1 MPSFALLT
9 RHRFLIALAAL
20 FGAAASQAVA
30 IDDSPEGEAARL
42 YSRANDYIRNIPE
55 KDYSYAYIQFYWK
68 RAEANLER
76 VERVYPQTSTGQQ
89 LQSADA
95 KVGPFA
101 LDYFKDRVLPRLEE
115 KRIASFDAVNCAIF
129 LYNLDEQRW
138 DQTRLDAQQSILEV
152 LARQKRWSEALAF
165 PVRDQDRPAKI
176 STIFKVAARYNQKK
190 VVENLLTNATPEQQ
204 KLLWPDLGEAMA
216 LNGTPRSEIAKLLDK
231 HDGDD
236 VKLAILAAMAHR
248 EIGIQRAATTKKD
261 YKDGIQ
267 ETHDSLTNLKVRDNV
282 DSVARQFFPQGNAEA
297 ATILA
302 SYHAALGQ
310 KPASDAP
317 GAVHA
322 GQKPASD
329 APGAVHA
336 AYLDYLSS
344 LARADSVTAYAKDLR
359 LSSDDQRTVQLKL
372 IELYAANNRDA
383 EAQALLAQLSPSDA
397 DAGAAAEAEGR
408 MESEENILTIREK
421 TFSSLPI
428 KDPCVLAQVIMIW
441 SLTPNRSIRGAA
453 PWDSIVYKFEP
464 GFDNLPLPKSKD
476 VQNAASATNPY

>member
-1 MPSFALLT
+1 LT
-9 RHRFLIALAAL
+9 RHCFLIALAAL
-20 FGAAASQAVA
+20 FGAAATQAFA

-42 YSRANDYIRNIPE
+42 YSRANDYVRNIPE

-115 KRIASFDAVNCAIF
+115 KRLASFDAVNCAIF

-165 PVRDQDRPAKI
+165 PVRDQDRPRKI

-190 VVENLLTNATPEQQ
+190 VVENLLTNATPEEQ

-216 LNGTPRSEIAKLLDK
+216 LNGTPREEIAKLLDK

-261 YKDGIQ
+261 FKDGIQ
-267 ETHDSLTNLKVRDNV
+267 ETHDSLTNLKVRDDV
-282 DSVARQFFPQGNAEA
+282 DSVARQFFPHGNAEA

-322 GQKPASD
+322 
-329 APGAVHA
+329 

-344 LARADSVTAYAKDLR
+344 VARADSLTAYAKVLQ
-359 LSSDDQRTVQLKL
+359 LSGDDERKVELKL
-372 IELYAANNRDA
+372 IELYAANHRDE
-383 EAQALLAQLSPSDA
+383 EAQALLATLDPSAA

-408 MESEENILTIREK
+408 MESEENTLTIREN

-428 KDPCVLAQVIMIW
+428 KDPCVLAQVIMTW

-453 PWDSIVYKFEP
+453 PWDSVVYKFEP
-464 GFDNLPLPKSKD
+464 GFENLPLPKSKD